1 MNIRPYKQAD
11 QEKIK
16 ALAERF
22 LEFEL
27 LPHRDSEQMYEKQIE
42 LTEAAFKNA
51 SNLFIAEQD
60 QQFLGYIEL
69 AEQRDFFTNESVAYI
84 SAIAVTPEGQGSG
97 VGKQLM
103 KKAEE
108 WCIERGNS
116 QLVLDVFKANEGAVQ
131 FYKHLGFDEEIV
143 KMVKSLK

>member
-11 QEKIK
+11 QDKIK

-27 LPHRDSEQMYEKQIE
+27 LPYRDHKRMYEKQME
-42 LTEAAFKNA
+42 LAESSVKNA
-51 SNLFIAEQD
+51 SNIYVAEQG

-84 SAIAVTPEGQGSG
+84 SAIAVTPKAQGSG
-97 VGKQLM
+97 AGKQLM
-103 KKAEE
+103 KKAEQ
-108 WCIERGNS
+108 WCSERGHS

-131 FYKHLGFDEEIV
+131 FYKRLGFEEEVV

>member
-1 MNIRPYKQAD
+1 M
-11 QEKIK
+11 E
-16 ALAERF
+16 LAE
-22 LEFEL
+22 
-27 LPHRDSEQMYEKQIE
+27 SSV
-42 LTEAAFKNA
+42 KNA
-51 SNLFIAEQD
+51 SNIYVAEQE

-84 SAIAVTPEGQGSG
+84 SAIAVTPEAQGSG

-103 KKAEE
+103 KKAEQ
-108 WCIERGNS
+108 WCIERGLS

-131 FYKHLGFDEEIV
+131 FYKRLGFEEEVV